1 MKEVSAN
8 VSHNIIAAIFGHGAE
23 FADIVQI
30 KGDLRKNYYD
40 DDIEQ
45 NRRGRKFKNTQ
56 NTRTLQ

>member
-45 NRRGRKFKNTQ
+45 NRRKFKNTQ
-56 NTRTLQ
+56 NTRTLK